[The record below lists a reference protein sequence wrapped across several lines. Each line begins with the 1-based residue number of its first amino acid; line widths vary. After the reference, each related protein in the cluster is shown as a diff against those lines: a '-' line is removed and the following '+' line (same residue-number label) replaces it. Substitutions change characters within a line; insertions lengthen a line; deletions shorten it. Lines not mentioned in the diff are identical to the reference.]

1 MTHRRPKR
9 QRATMARDP
18 DAEIQT
24 PVSEETPL
32 LSGGQASQQPA
43 DPNVNEAQADVEAD
57 PDTVVAVEEKETAW
71 RHLWTVLWL
80 VLAALVVALVVTGW
94 TSGGDDIHF
103 DLGQALWK
111 ALGGG
116 LSGAAAMVLQVLLL
130 MPLRTIMN
138 YQYRFGG
145 AFWGASRT
153 LYQDGGYGRYYQGL
167 GPALVQGP
175 VSRFGDAAANVGIL
189 ALLATNRHLSKLP
202 LALQT
207 VFVSLSVAGFR
218 ILLTPIDT
226 LKTTLQAQGAR
237 GTALLRQRI
246 KEHGLGSLYWGALA
260 TAAAT
265 FVGNYPWWATYNVL
279 NDAWPEPPKH
289 PLIVWLIR
297 YAVIGFVASAISDSV
312 SNSLRVVKTYRQVN
326 DTKISYSEAATV
338 IVRSE
343 GISGLLG
350 RGLQTRILCNGLQ
363 SLLFTILWRVF
374 LDLWNSKTQQS

>member
-1 MTHRRPKR
+1 
-9 QRATMARDP
+9 MARDP